1 MLKHPHVIELLHVF
15 KDKKKV
21 FLLMENGGKQSLS
34 GLLRKSKVFSQAQA
48 KFYLK
53 QILEGISYCHER
65 GVCHRDL
72 KPENILVND
81 EGTVKIIDFGF
92 SASTKMKLKTFCGT
106 PPFMSPE
113 LSKKIPYNGANVDV
127 WALGIMLY
135 QMLVGKLP
143 FRATN

>member
-1 MLKHPHVIELLHVF
+1 M
-15 KDKKKV
+15 
-21 FLLMENGGKQSLS
+21 
-34 GLLRKSKVFSQAQA
+34 
-48 KFYLK
+48 
-53 QILEGISYCHER
+53 
-65 GVCHRDL
+65 
-72 KPENILVND
+72 
-81 EGTVKIIDFGF
+81 KIIDFGF

-113 LSKKIPYNGANVDV
+113 LSKKIPYSGANVDI